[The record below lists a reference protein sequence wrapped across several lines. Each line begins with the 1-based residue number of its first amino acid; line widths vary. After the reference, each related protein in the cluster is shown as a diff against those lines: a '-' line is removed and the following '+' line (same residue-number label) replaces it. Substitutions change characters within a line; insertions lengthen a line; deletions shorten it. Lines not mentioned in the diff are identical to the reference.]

1 MNILMLCTG
10 IGLALLGAGIW
21 RYKATHL
28 LSNVDSSQVDP
39 SRKGDL
45 ARYAGLYCMG
55 IGGIFLGLAFVIER
69 FTTEKEL
76 LFIIGGTVVVIM
88 IATAIYLSGLGRFM
102 KK

>member
-28 LSNVDSSQVDP
+28 LSNVDSNQVDP
-39 SRKGDL
+39 SKKDGL
-45 ARYAGLYCMG
+45 ARYAGLYCIG
-55 IGGIFLGLAFVIER
+55 VGGIFFGLSFVIER
-69 FTTEKEL
+69 FTTEREL
-76 LFIIGGTVVVIM
+76 LLVIGGTVVLIM